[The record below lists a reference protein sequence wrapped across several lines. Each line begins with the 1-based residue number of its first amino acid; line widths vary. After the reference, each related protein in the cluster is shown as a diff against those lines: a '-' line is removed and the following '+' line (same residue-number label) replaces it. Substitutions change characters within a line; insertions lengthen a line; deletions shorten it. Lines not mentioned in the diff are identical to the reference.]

1 MRLAGGE
8 WLVSFTTRADPGEWF
23 DSLRGKDVSIDI
35 KRASKAR
42 SRDANAFCWAL
53 CSDIGKA
60 LTPPVD
66 KAEIYRQAIRAV
78 GVYTDVTVCIWDVD
92 TIIGRW
98 STHGDGWVADVIDD
112 AGIGKKRLHLY
123 YGSSTYTRDEMRV
136 LLDWLTD
143 QAEQMQIPLR
153 LSREEEERLLA
164 QWGKASCKQTA
175 PASSVAG

>member
-23 DSLRGKDVSIDI
+23 DSLRGKDVFIDI

-60 LTPPVD
+60 MTPPVD

-78 GVYTDVTVCIWDVD
+78 GTYWQTEIPVFNLETVKQRWEERGTGWFMEIVD
-92 TIIGRW
+92 DSSPGRKL
-98 STHGDGWVADVIDD
+98 V
-112 AGIGKKRLHLY
+112 RLY
-123 YGSSTYTRDEMRV
+123 FGTSTYTVQEMR
-136 LLDWLTD
+136 LILDWLLD
-143 QAEQMQIPLR
+143 EAEQMQLPIPL
-153 LSREEEERLLA
+153 SKADEERLLER
-164 QWGKASCKQTA
+164 WGKK
-175 PASSVAG
+175 